1 MKNSK
6 IYITSD
12 IAIAAFLMMK
22 GMQLLSATRERNG
35 RFRFEFNND
44 KNEADKFAVEF
55 VNSESAKFDA
65 HVKNLKNILF
75 KN

>member
-1 MKNSK
+1 MSGK

-22 GMQLLSATRERNG
+22 GMQLISAARERSG
-35 RFRFEFNND
+35 RFRFEFDDEN
-44 KNEADKFAVEF
+44 NEADKFAVEF

>member
-1 MKNSK
+1 MSVK
-6 IYITSD
+6 IYVTSD
-12 IAIAAFLMMK
+12 IALAAFLMMK
-22 GMQLLSATRERNG
+22 GMKLISASRGVRG
-35 RFRFEFNND
+35 RFRFEFD
-44 KNEADKFAVEF
+44 DTKDQADTFAVEF

>member
-1 MKNSK
+1 MSNK
-6 IYITSD
+6 IYVTSD

-22 GMQLLSATRERNG
+22 GMKLLSGTRERNG
-35 RFRFEFNND
+35 RFRFEFDDANNQ
-44 KNEADKFAVEF
+44 ADKFAVEF

>member
-1 MKNSK
+1 MNGK
-6 IYITSD
+6 IYVTSD
-12 IAIAAFLMMK
+12 IALAAFLMMK
-22 GMQLLSATRERNG
+22 GMKLISATRERNG
-35 RFRFEFNND
+35 RFRFEFDDAN
-44 KNEADKFAVEF
+44 NEADKFAVGF

>member
-1 MKNSK
+1 MSEK
-6 IYITSD
+6 IYTTSD

-22 GMQLLSATRERNG
+22 GMKLLSASRERSG
-35 RFRFEFNND
+35 RFRFEFDNL

>member
-1 MKNSK
+1 MSGK
-6 IYITSD
+6 IYTTSD

-22 GMQLLSATRERNG
+22 GMKLLSASRERSG
-35 RFRFEFNND
+35 RFRFEFDNL

>member
-1 MKNSK
+1 MSGK

-22 GMQLLSATRERNG
+22 GMQLVSASRERSG
-35 RFRFEFNND
+35 RFKFQFDDANNG
-44 KNEADKFAVEF
+44 ADEFAVQF

>member
-1 MKNSK
+1 MSKN

-22 GMQLLSATRERNG
+22 GMKLISATRERNG
-35 RFRFEFNND
+35 RFRFEFD
-44 KNEADKFAVEF
+44 DSKHEADRLAVAF

>member
-1 MKNSK
+1 MSGK

-22 GMQLLSATRERNG
+22 GMKLISATRERNG
-35 RFRFEFNND
+35 RFRFEFDDPNN
-44 KNEADKFAVEF
+44 KADQFAVEF